1 MIIEGKVNINL
12 FRMKMLL
19 IALRTEI
26 NTGMQLTRGKS
37 AYSIIKSEYGITG
50 NKRAVYF
57 MFTAI
62 YNEELKRVQA

>member
-1 MIIEGKVNINL
+1 MIIAGKDNVKL

-19 IALRTEI
+19 IGLRTEI
-26 NTGMQLTRGKS
+26 NTGMKLTRGKS

-50 NKRAVYF
+50 NKKAVYY